1 MTPGRVLGFL
11 LAVMAVLALIG
22 ELIPQGG
29 VKLGALDI
37 DFPSAREVV
46 RSWLQKEPEL
56 VDITDILAVPTDSTE
71 APADSLAIDSLQVD
85 SAGAPLLFDPI
96 KLAPLEERIKM
107 HYPAEGAQA
116 LHGFFAALESAGSR
130 SKPIR
135 ILHYGDSQLE
145 GDRITAYV
153 RNKLQT
159 QFGGNGPGLVAVADI
174 VPHFSVDRR
183 ISDNWI
189 RYSAMGKRPKDLTHE
204 RFGAMSAFSRFTPIL
219 NDTIAPDTLVHTAT
233 ITLRPERRCFAKA
246 QVWSECRLFYGW
258 HRALIT
264 LTMTVDDVQVSS
276 ETIEPGAQLLVR
288 EWRFEGTPKEVM
300 ITMKGTD
307 SPDVFGV
314 SLEGRNGVAMD
325 NIPARGAAG
334 YEFRRS
340 DQALL
345 ARMYNELDVELLILQ
360 YGGNVLPNLKSA
372 EEAAQYGRFFGAQI
386 SRFRKMM
393 PGVSIIVIGPS
404 DMSIKE
410 GDAYVTRPYLEDV
423 RNAMKTN
430 ALAQGAVF
438 WDMYEAMGGKNSMA
452 SWVQA
457 DPPLAA
463 TDYTHFSPQGA
474 RKVGELFYNA
484 VITDFAAYHAARQ

>member
-1 MTPGRVLGFL
+1 MTPARVLAFL
-11 LAVMAVLALIG
+11 CAVLLVLALIG
-22 ELIPQGG
+22 QLLPKDGLRLGSLELR
-29 VKLGALDI
+29 
-37 DFPSAREVV
+37 FPSAREV
-46 RSWLQKEPEL
+46 LFPEEQQL
-56 VDITDILAVPTDSTE
+56 VDIGDILALPTDSVTM
-71 APADSLAIDSLQVD
+71 PMDTLATDTMAVD
-85 SAGAPLLFDPI
+85 TASTALVFDAS
-96 KLAPLEERIKM
+96 KLAPLEERIKL
-107 HYPAEGAQA
+107 HYPAGGKTV
-116 LHGFFAALESAGSR
+116 LHEFFAALESAGSA

-159 QFGGNGPGLVAVADI
+159 QFGGNGPGLFSVADI
-174 VPHFSVDRR
+174 VPHFSVAREL
-183 ISDNWI
+183 SDNWE
-189 RYSAMGKRPKDLTHE
+189 RYSVMTKKPKNQKHD
-204 RFGAMSAFSRFTPIL
+204 RFGALSAFSRFTPIL
-219 NDTIAPDTLVHTAT
+219 ADTVALDTVVHTAT
-233 ITLRPERRCFAKA
+233 ITVKPERRCFGKA
-246 QVWSECRLFYGW
+246 QAWSDCRLFYGW
-258 HRALIT
+258 HRAPIT
-264 LTMTVDDVQVSS
+264 LTMTVDGTETSN
-276 ETIEPGAQLLVR
+276 ETIPASEQLLTR
-288 EWRFEGTPKEVM
+288 EWRFDGTPKQVV
-300 ITMKGTD
+300 ITMKGVD

-314 SLEGRNGVAMD
+314 SMEGRNGVAMD

-345 ARMYNELDVELLILQ
+345 SRMYDELDVKLLILQ

-372 EEAAQYGRFFGAQI
+372 DEAAQYGRFFGAQI
-386 SRFRKMM
+386 ARFKKLV

-410 GDAYVTRPYLEDV
+410 GDAYVTRPFLEDV
-423 RNAMKTN
+423 RDAMKTN

-463 TDYTHFSPQGA
+463 NDYTHFSPQGA
-474 RKVGELFYNA
+474 RKVGELFYSA
-484 VITDFAAYHAARQ
+484 LIGDFAEYHSARQ